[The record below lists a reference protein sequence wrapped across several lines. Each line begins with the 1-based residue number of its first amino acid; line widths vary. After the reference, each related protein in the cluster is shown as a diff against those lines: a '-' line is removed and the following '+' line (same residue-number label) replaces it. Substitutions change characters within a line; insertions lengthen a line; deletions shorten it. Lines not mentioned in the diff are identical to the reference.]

1 MKPGYP
7 TFRWVGTLVLAGKR
21 GGRRTLLAGCLTSMA
36 IACTGCQ
43 TPGESSHAAGRMSL
57 KPKNLFDSDIAEDE
71 DWQQKVKHDRFPS
84 AGM

>member
-1 MKPGYP
+1 MKTGHPF
-7 TFRWVGTLVLAGKR
+7 FRWVSTLQQAGKNC
-21 GGRRTLLAGCLTSMA
+21 GRRSLLAGCLMSLA

-43 TPGESSHAAGRMSL
+43 TPGESSNAAGRMSL

>member
-1 MKPGYP
+1 MKTGYP
-7 TFRWVGTLVLAGKR
+7 TRHWVSTLLLAGKNCGHR
-21 GGRRTLLAGCLTSMA
+21 VLLAGCLTGMA

-43 TPGESSHAAGRMSL
+43 TPGESSNAAGRMSL

-71 DWQQKVKHDRFPS
+71 DWQKKVQQDRFPS